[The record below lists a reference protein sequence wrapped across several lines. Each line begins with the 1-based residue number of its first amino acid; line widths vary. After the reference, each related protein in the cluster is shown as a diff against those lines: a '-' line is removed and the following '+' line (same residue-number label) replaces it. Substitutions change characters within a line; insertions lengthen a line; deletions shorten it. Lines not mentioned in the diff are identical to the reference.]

1 MLKVCGQTAIAMTP
15 RFGISASPTSSPQ
28 CDGASARKTLEPAR
42 DYFLKKGSRELP
54 AIEKA
59 YAELISAG
67 ENEEAAKLLT
77 DYTRDFFR
85 CDCAPLGRAWQ
96 LLLACALE
104 RFLINENI
112 LETLWI

>member
-1 MLKVCGQTAIAMTP
+1 MRWG
-15 RFGISASPTSSPQ
+15 
-28 CDGASARKTLEPAR
+28 DARKTLEPAR

-77 DYTRDFFR
+77 DYTRDFFGATVLR
-85 CDCAPLGRAWQ
+85 WDELGNSYWRARWKG
-96 LLLACALE
+96 
-104 RFLINENI
+104 F
-112 LETLWI
+112 